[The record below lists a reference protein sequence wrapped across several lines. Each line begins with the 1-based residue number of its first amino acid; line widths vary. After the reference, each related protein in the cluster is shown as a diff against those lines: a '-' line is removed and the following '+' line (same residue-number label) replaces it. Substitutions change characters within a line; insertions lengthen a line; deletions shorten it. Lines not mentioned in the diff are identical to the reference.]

1 MSVKTTHPEYD
12 LAAPIVKLTRDAV
25 IGNPAVKAAGPSYL
39 PADFSESDPARYA
52 VYKERAYFMGVTGQ
66 TQNSTLGMIF
76 RKPPTVEV
84 PESIEALFDNID
96 GAGQSLEQVSKYAA
110 SELEEAGRIGLLAD
124 YPKADGITSKASE
137 KAAGL
142 RPYMLT
148 YTTESIINWKTSVV
162 GGRTVLSLVV
172 LKEQKDVSTNEFEH
186 KYENQ
191 YRVLKLI
198 DGVFIQQMYDNGGD
212 PIGEPVMPLMAK
224 KPLNYIPFH
233 FAGASDNLPSPDM
246 PMLYNIAVVNVA
258 HYANSADLE
267 ESSFMMSQPHL
278 HLNIGEKADQAE
290 FKALNP
296 NGLKYGSRSGSITCG
311 GSIDLVQASENNLA
325 LTLKRDKEDQMGA
338 LGASKLQKTGAPETL
353 GAARLNASAQT
364 SELDTLVGN
373 LSDAITKCLKDM
385 AGFMGITADIVYEL
399 NRDFFEG
406 SLTPELIASVT
417 GLQQSGTIAKSD
429 VLHMLREGALVL
441 DEKRT
446 NEMIAQDVASELL
459 DSPANYDTI

>member
-1 MSVKTTHPEYD
+1 MSVKTIHPLYTKY
-12 LAAPIVKLTRDAV
+12 APVVKLTRDAV
-25 IGNPAVKAAGPSYL
+25 EGEPAVKAAGPLYL

-66 TQNSTLGMIF
+66 TLNSTMGMIF

-84 PESIEALFDNID
+84 PDSVEALFDNID

-110 SELEEAGRIGLLAD
+110 SELEGAGRIGLLAD

-148 YTTESIINWKTSVV
+148 YTTESIINWKTSVI

-186 KYENQ
+186 KYEDQ
-191 YRVLKLI
+191 YRKLKLEN
-198 DGVFIQQMYDNGGD
+198 GVFIQQMYDNSDNPVGD
-212 PIGEPVMPLMAK
+212 PVMPLMAG

-233 FAGASDNLPSPDM
+233 FAGASDNLPCPDM

-267 ESSFMMSQPHL
+267 ESSHMMSQPHP

-290 FKALNP
+290 FKTLNP
-296 NGLKYGSRSGSITCG
+296 NGITFGSRSGTVTCG
-311 GSIDLVQASENNLA
+311 GSMELLQAEANNLA

-373 LSDAITKCLKDM
+373 LSSAITKCLTDM

-417 GLQQSGTIAKSD
+417 GLQQTGVIAKVD

-441 DEKRT
+441 DESRT

-459 DSPANYDTI
+459 DSPAKYDTI